1 MTRRP
6 ILPMLAAVLA
16 AAVIGARFTSSLTS
30 FAASP
35 TPADPPTMPP
45 QSSQSF
51 SFALWEAVQRQSD
64 ATNRIIS
71 PVSAQVALS
80 MLYNGARG
88 TTQTAMAQT
97 LAVTGIPMETVNAQA
112 QEMLARLTSAAEPQV
127 QLAVANS
134 LWLNQGI
141 PIQPPF
147 IQFSQ
152 QYYQAEVRTL
162 PFTAAALET
171 INGWARDKTQ
181 GRIPMILDEIDPRG
195 VAYLLNAVYFKGDW
209 TRAFDPNLTQPAPF
223 TLENGDTIQHP
234 LMSQTGTFAYL
245 ETETFQGVR
254 LPYGRS
260 GALAMTV
267 ILPKQNLESFYAQLN
282 PSTWQTWTNEFTERP
297 GSLRLPRFET
307 SATFDLQPILT
318 QMGMGIAFTGA
329 ADFGGLTPEPAAISK
344 AIQKTFMEVNETGT
358 EAAAVTAI
366 GITRTSIQVPRD
378 QFTMVVNRPFFL
390 VISSGEDMLF
400 MGEIRDPRG

>member
-1 MTRRP
+1 MTRRSV
-6 ILPMLAAVLA
+6 LPMLAAVLA
-16 AAVIGARFTSSLTS
+16 AAVLGACFTNSFTS

-45 QSSQSF
+45 QSPQSF
-51 SFALWEAVQRQSD
+51 GFALWEAVQRQSD

-88 TTQTAMAQT
+88 TTQRAMAQA
-97 LAVTGIPMETVNAQA
+97 LGVTGIPLETVNAQA
-112 QEMLARLTSAAEPQV
+112 QGMLARLNSAAEPQV
-127 QLAVANS
+127 QVAMANS

-152 QYYQAEVRTL
+152 EYYQAEVRTL
-162 PFTAAALET
+162 PFSAAALAT
-171 INGWARDKTQ
+171 INGWAREKTQ

-209 TRAFDPNLTQPAPF
+209 TRAFDPNLTQGAAF
-223 TLENGDTIQHP
+223 TLESGEVIQHP

-267 ILPKQNLESFYAQLN
+267 ILPKQNLETFYAQLN
-282 PSTWQTWTNEFTERP
+282 ASTWQTWMSQFTEQP
-297 GSLRLPRFET
+297 GSLRLPRFAT
-307 SATFDLQPILT
+307 GATFDLQPILT
-318 QMGMGIAFTGA
+318 AMGMGIAFTA
-329 ADFGGLTPEPAAISK
+329 EADFGGLTPEPAAISK

-378 QFTMVVNRPFFL
+378 PFTMVVNRPFFL
-390 VISSGEDMLF
+390 VISSGEELLF
-400 MGEIRDPRG
+400 MGDIRDPRG